1 MESFEYAA
9 PHSVSEAVGLLSATA
24 GESEVLAGGTDLL
37 SLMKER
43 IQTPNR
49 LVSLKNVG
57 DLYGIGSSEA
67 GLRIGA
73 MATIGELLDNPQI
86 RAQYPSLIQAADGIG
101 GGQMQ
106 SMGTVGGE
114 LLQASALLVFPQ
126 RLRAAGAGCRGR
138 VAGSRRRE

>member
-24 GESEVLAGGTDLL
+24 GESDVLAGGTDLL

-43 IQTPNR
+43 IHTPKR

-57 DLYGIGSSEA
+57 DLYGIGSSEGG

-73 MATIGELLDNPQI
+73 MATIAELLDSPQV
-86 RAQYPSLIQAADGIG
+86 RDQYPSLFQAAD
-101 GGQMQ
+101 
-106 SMGTVGGE
+106 
-114 LLQASALLVFPQ
+114 AL
-126 RLRAAGAGCRGR
+126 GHH
-138 VAGSRRRE
+138 RRT